1 MNNEQHVS
9 LCILTNSTSKVE
21 STFHISDR
29 LGYSSLKS
37 KRTLRSQ
44 ILPIITS
51 HKTRLDG
58 SETSRSKTTLPSIQS
73 YIVFFPPHFSFVPLA
88 LLSFPHSYH
97 PHCSVPFFSTPPPL
111 SLSFLPTLGRVTRAY
126 SSRGWHKPPYK
137 SLRVFTLNRLRGA

>member
-9 LCILTNSTSKVE
+9 LCILANSTSKVE

-88 LLSFPHSYH
+88 LLSFPIRITLIVPSHS
-97 PHCSVPFFSTPPPL
+97 SPPL
-111 SLSFLPTLGRVTRAY
+111 RHFLFRSSLGRVTRAY

>member
-1 MNNEQHVS
+1 MNNEQRVN
-9 LCILTNSTSKVE
+9 LCILANSTSKVE

-58 SETSRSKTTLPSIQS
+58 RNVRKRHDPKPPFLRSNRISYSFLLISPLFHSLSSPSPFVSPSLFRPILLHPS
-73 YIVFFPPHFSFVPLA
+73 ATFSFVPPDPWTGHA
-88 LLSFPHSYH
+88 RIFLS
-97 PHCSVPFFSTPPPL
+97 
-111 SLSFLPTLGRVTRAY
+111 RVT
-126 SSRGWHKPPYK
+126 
-137 SLRVFTLNRLRGA
+137 

>member
-9 LCILTNSTSKVE
+9 LCILANSTSKVE

-88 LLSFPHSYH
+88 LLSFPIVS
-97 PHCSVPFFSTPPPL
+97 PPL
-111 SLSFLPTLGRVTRAY
+111 FRPILLHPSATFSFVPPDPWTGHARIFLSRVT
-126 SSRGWHKPPYK
+126 
-137 SLRVFTLNRLRGA
+137 

>member
-9 LCILTNSTSKVE
+9 LCILANSTSKVE
-21 STFHISDR
+21 STFHISDC

-88 LLSFPHSYH
+88 LLSFPIRITLIVPSHS
-97 PHCSVPFFSTPPPL
+97 SPPL
-111 SLSFLPTLGRVTRAY
+111 RHFLFR
-126 SSRGWHKPPYK
+126 SSRPLDGSRAHIPLEGDINPLTNRYAC
-137 SLRVFTLNRLRGA
+137 LR